1 MLVIKI
7 EAFTGTEDFKKEV
20 DTFIGF
26 LKSSRLMPGF
36 DGIRMPGEIEHTLRR
51 RSMQEGVTVDDGTWQ
66 QLRETAASV
75 GVSLG

>member
-1 MLVIKI
+1 VLVIQI
-7 EAFTGTEDFKKEV
+7 EAFTGTEDFKNEI

-51 RSMQEGVTVDDGTWQ
+51 RRMHEGVAVDDGTWR
-66 QLRETAASV
+66 QLCETAASV
-75 GVSLG
+75 GNLLD